1 MKNPEGGYVLNA
13 DGMHDLDDL
22 NDLFRQNRDRLG
34 EEEQRLFQAIL
45 LELQKGEGIDRAVLE
60 KLMMRLGEKRNLF

>member
-1 MKNPEGGYVLNA
+1 MNA

-60 KLMMRLGEKRNLF
+60 KLMMCLGEKRNLF